1 MNEIQIPDFT
11 KDEYLMTTIPF
22 EWLDNFSENK
32 FQLMQVLCQMSEKAA
47 AVGVKNLKSMFKIYQ
62 ESITANQGNIIFN
75 STNFDGQEL
84 QLDCGNWKC
93 DEFGVTG
100 IDKLGWEFVACT
112 HPIMPVQRLVN
123 IDTKIE
129 KLKIAYKKGRQ
140 WRYIIVDKKTL
151 ASNTAILQLADY
163 GVAVNSE
170 NSKYLVRYLTD
181 IESMNYDRIPEL
193 NSVGRLGWI
202 TDCEFSPYVEN
213 LVFDGDTTFKH
224 FFESVKTQGSYDKW
238 LEVAKSVRA
247 GTSVPARIMLA
258 ASFASV
264 LVELCGGLPFFV
276 HLWGNTEG
284 GKTVALMLAASVW
297 ANPRLGEYVHSFNGT
312 GVAQE
317 LSASFVNSMPL
328 ILDELQIMKEKKD
341 FDQMIYQLTEGVGRQ
356 RGAKT
361 GGLQRTGTWS
371 NCILTS
377 GEMPISGSSSGG
389 GAVNRIID
397 IEYAEAI
404 FENPIYVAETIK
416 RNYGYAGKEFI
427 EKISDGCVMDKIRA
441 KHKEYLKMLQQSE
454 STDKQSMSAAIIL
467 TADFYATELIFK
479 DGNNL
484 SIDDIKPYLSTKTDV
499 SQNLRAYEYIMDVIA
514 MNENKF
520 ASNMSAV
527 KDGIEVWGKIDDEYI
542 YFNSTKFRS
551 VLKDGG
557 FNATSFLSWLK
568 ANNLIDVDKNQT
580 SKNTRIGK
588 LAVRCIWLKI
598 EPDMK
603 YINGFK
609 EYSSNDCPF
618 EKEC

>member
-11 KDEYLMTTIPF
+11 KEEYMTTSRPF
-22 EWLDNFSENK
+22 EWLDSFSGNK

-47 AVGVKNLKSMFKIYQ
+47 AVGVKNLKSMFKVYQ
-62 ESITANQGNIIFN
+62 ESLNTNKADIIFN

-84 QLDCGNWKC
+84 QLDCGSWQC
-93 DEFGVTG
+93 DEFGITG
-100 IDKLGWEFVACT
+100 IDKFGFEFVACT
-112 HPIMPVQRLVN
+112 HPIMPVQRLTN
-123 IDTKIE
+123 IDSGTE

-140 WRYIIVDKKTL
+140 WRYTIVDKKTL
-151 ASNTAILQLADY
+151 ASNNSILQLADY

-170 NSKYLVRYLTD
+170 NSRYLVRFLTD
-181 IESMNYDRIPEL
+181 IESMNYDRISEL

-202 TDCEFSPYVEN
+202 KNCGFSPYVEN

-224 FFESVKTQGSYDKW
+224 FFESVRSYGSYNKW
-238 LEVAKSVRA
+238 LEVAKSVRKGA
-247 GTSVPARIMLA
+247 SIPARIMLA

-264 LVELCGGLPFFV
+264 LVEPCGGLPFFV

-284 GKTVALMLAASVW
+284 GKTVALMLAASIW

-317 LSASFVNSMPL
+317 LSASFVNSLPL
-328 ILDELQIMKEKKD
+328 ILDELQILKEKKD

-361 GGLQRTGTWS
+361 GGLQKTGTWN

-377 GEMPISGSSSGG
+377 GEMPISNSGSGG

-397 IEYAEAI
+397 VEYTDAI
-404 FENPIYVAETIK
+404 FENPVYVAETIK
-416 RNYGYAGKEFI
+416 KNYGYAGEEFI
-427 EKISDGCVMDKIRA
+427 KKISDNAVMDRIRI
-441 KHKEYLKMLQQSE
+441 KHKEYLKLLQQSE
-454 STDKQSMSAAIIL
+454 STDKQSMSAALIL

-484 SIDDIKPYLSTKTDV
+484 SIDDIKPFLSTKTDV

-514 MNENKF
+514 MNECKF

-527 KDGIEVWGKIDDEYI
+527 KEGSEVWGKIDDEYI
-542 YFNSTKFRS
+542 YFNSTKFKA

-557 FNATSFLSWLK
+557 FNAASFLSWLK
-568 ANNLIDVDKNQT
+568 TNNLIDVDKNQI
-580 SKNTRIGK
+580 SRLKKIGK
-588 LAVRCIWLKI
+588 IPVRCIWLKI
-598 EPDMK
+598 EPESQ

-609 EYSSNDCPF
+609 EYIGDDNPF
-618 EKEC
+618 AKGN